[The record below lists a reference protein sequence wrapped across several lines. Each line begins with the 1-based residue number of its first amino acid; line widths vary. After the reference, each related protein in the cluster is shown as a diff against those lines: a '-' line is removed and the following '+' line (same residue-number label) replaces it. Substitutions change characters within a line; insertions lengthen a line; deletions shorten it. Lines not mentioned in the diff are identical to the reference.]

1 MIKDIVVNLSL
12 GDRHDPAAEFAVSA
26 AAALDAHVAGLAFV
40 YDPFVP
46 AMEMGVIPSD
56 LIEIQRV
63 ESGRLAANAIKR
75 FDDTARRNAVSAE
88 TRNIDTS
95 ASTAPETFAR
105 IARRF
110 DLSIVAQPRPET
122 PGTDEMLAEAAL
134 FGSGRPVLVV
144 PYIQQAGLKLDRV
157 MVCWDGS
164 RVAARATADALPLLA
179 RAGTTELVTVTDASG
194 DADEIPGI
202 DIAGHLARHGIK
214 VELKRI
220 VRADIDVANLI
231 LSHAA
236 DTSADLIVM
245 GGYGHSRLREFV
257 LGGVTR
263 GLLQSMTVPTFMS
276 H

>member
-12 GDRHDPAAEFAVSA
+12 GDGRDPAAEFAVSTA
-26 AAALDAHVAGLAFV
+26 ATLDAHLAGLAFT

-46 AMEMGVIPSD
+46 AMDMGVIPSD
-56 LIEIQRV
+56 LIEIQR
-63 ESGRLAANAIKR
+63 EENERLSAAAIGR
-75 FDDTARRNAVSAE
+75 FDELARRNRISAE
-88 TRNIDTS
+88 TRNIDS
-95 ASTAPETFAR
+95 SSSTASDIFAR

-110 DLSIVAQPRPET
+110 DLSIVSQPRPDSPSSDVMFVES
-122 PGTDEMLAEAAL
+122 AL

-164 RVAARATADALPLLA
+164 RAAARATADALPLLA
-179 RAGTTELVTVTDASG
+179 KAGTTEVVTVTDGSREQ
-194 DADEIPGI
+194 DEIPGI
-202 DIAGHLARHGIK
+202 DFAQHLARHGIK
-214 VELKRI
+214 IELKRV
-220 VRADIDVANLI
+220 VRGDIDVANVI

-236 DTSADLIVM
+236 DSSADLIVM

-257 LGGVTR
+257 LGGATR
-263 GLLQSMTVPTFMS
+263 GLLKSMTVPTFMS